1 MMIEYLSLLTPSLQI
16 IVFKRFICYPRIVM
30 RILLVE
36 DDEVM
41 KDGLMRSLRLA
52 GFAVDAVDNGA
63 DADLAL
69 STQNEYDLLILDLG
83 LPKMDGFEVLR
94 RLRRHNQRLPAL
106 ILTARDAVA
115 DRVSGLDLGADDY
128 LTKPFDLQELEARV
142 RALIRRGQSGESG
155 ELRQGVLR
163 LDIAGRRV
171 FISDQAVDLSAREFG
186 VLEVLML
193 RAGKVV
199 SKEQLAEKL
208 CGWDEEVGDN
218 AIEVYV
224 HRLRKKLTDVSIRT
238 IRGLG
243 YLLEKNDE

>member
-1 MMIEYLSLLTPSLQI
+1 
-16 IVFKRFICYPRIVM
+16 M
-30 RILLVE
+30 RILIVE
-36 DDEVM
+36 DDGVL
-41 KDGLMRSLRLA
+41 KDGLMRSLRLS
-52 GFAVDAVDNGA
+52 GFAVDTVDNGG

-69 STQNEYDLLILDLG
+69 STHNEFDLLILDLG

-94 RLRRHNQRLPAL
+94 RLRQHNQRLPVL

-115 DRVSGLDLGADDY
+115 DRVSGLNLGADDY

-142 RALIRRGQSGESG
+142 RALIRRGQSGENG
-155 ELRQGVLR
+155 ELRQGELR
-163 LDIAGRRV
+163 MDIAGRRV
-171 FISDQAVDLSAREFG
+171 FISEKPIDLSAREFG
-186 VLEVLML
+186 VLEVLAL

-199 SKEQLAEKL
+199 TKEQLAEKL

-224 HRLRKKLTDVSIRT
+224 HRLRKKLTSTDVSIRT

-243 YLLEKNDE
+243 YLLEKKDE